1 MERSVERG
9 ETISGRNASPWRRT
23 IAVLGTALFVAPATG
38 GLLIYLWRIGT
49 RFESVTGDES
59 RDAVGLLAA
68 HLGLGYVFGAIPALG
83 AGLILSAVAWR
94 RGTFS
99 AATAVLVSVIAMLL
113 YGFAISI
120 IFRSALVRVMTQ
132 DLAFTGVCVAITT
145 ALLMRAL
152 LRWARF
158 I

>member
-1 MERSVERG
+1 MTSTTERERV
-9 ETISGRNASPWRRT
+9 SGNNASPVRRA
-23 IAVLGTALFVAPATG
+23 IAVFGTALFVAPAVG

-49 RFESVTGDES
+49 RFESVFGDES
-59 RDAVGLLAA
+59 RDAIGLLAA
-68 HLGLGYVFGAIPALG
+68 HFAYGYIFGALPAFV

-99 AATAVLVSVIAMLL
+99 ALTAVLVSVAAMLFYCL
-113 YGFAISI
+113 AVSI

-132 DLAFTGVCVAITT
+132 DLAITGVCVAVAT